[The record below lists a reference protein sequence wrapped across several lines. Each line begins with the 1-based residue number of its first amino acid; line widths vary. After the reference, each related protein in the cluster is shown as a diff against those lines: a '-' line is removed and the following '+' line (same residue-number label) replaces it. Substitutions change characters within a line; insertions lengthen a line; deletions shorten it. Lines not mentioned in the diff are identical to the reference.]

1 MTQLVQQ
8 PQKGHYIKAAMFA
21 IEDEGSAKLFQN
33 CVIMA
38 WYDMHF
44 PGTKFWLLLAVAV
57 ISCNYLAIYVIDTG
71 LLSRKI
77 ASAAMTDNVP
87 DELKNLRC
95 PPEDEEHFRVSFS
108 SQAGAAVR
116 GWPSKHGF
124 YELWPCF
131 AVELDFLGLDHFQTV
146 KRPQN
151 ATDEEEL
158 CRRLRQLGAKYW
170 RSRQEYSMDFLTSE
184 NTEMTDLALFVG
196 WPARGG
202 VWVLKTTV
210 HLSYR
215 LGTGRIHVAK
225 DMEERCQ
232 ALETLGAVYYE
243 NPEDCPD
250 LDLSEQGKTE
260 HNDDCLDN

>member
-1 MTQLVQQ
+1 M
-8 PQKGHYIKAAMFA
+8 
-21 IEDEGSAKLFQN
+21 
-33 CVIMA
+33 MA
-38 WYDMHF
+38 WYDMPL
-44 PGTKFWLLLAVAV
+44 PGRTCGLLFLAA
-57 ISCNYLAIYVIDTG
+57 ISCYYL
-71 LLSRKI
+71 SFI
-77 ASAAMTDNVP
+77 AVDAWFLPIHRSTSAAMPNLDRS
-87 DELKNLRC
+87 DSDFDLKHLVVY
-95 PPEDEEHFRVSFS
+95 PKDEEQFRVTFT

-116 GWPSKHGF
+116 GWPSKGGF
-124 YELWPCF
+124 YELWPCL

-170 RSRQEYSMDFLTSE
+170 QNRQEYSMNCLTSE
-184 NTEMTDLALFVG
+184 NTEMTDPAFFVG

-215 LGTGRIHVAK
+215 LGTGRIHNAK

-232 ALETLGAVYYE
+232 VLETLGAVYYE
-243 NPEDCPD
+243 NPEDCSD

-260 HNDDCLDN
+260 SNEDRHNN